1 MNGRVGVTIVIVAV
15 LVTGFGPAVAAS
27 QAADPGGS
35 QSSPFTLQQDQI
47 DADEVRIDATIRPD
61 GTAEW
66 TLEFWVR
73 LDDNESAAA
82 FESLQNDVRDDPE
95 NYTRTFADRM
105 TETVATA
112 SDATGRDMSADGFDV
127 STDRQSFART
137 YGVVRYTFSWHGF
150 AAVDGAELRAGD
162 AIEGIYLDDGTR
174 LLIEWPDGY
183 ELTSVTPDPD
193 EERDD
198 AVIWRGG
205 ETDFISGEPRVVVT
219 TAGSGPATGIVAGL
233 AIAVIGVGVIGG
245 WWYRNHASTA
255 DQPAGAPDDSD
266 GDSDP
271 GSAAAADPD
280 TAAASTAGGA
290 ASASGSPEMELL
302 SNEEQV
308 LRLLQDRDGRMKQQD
323 VVEELGWTDAKT
335 SKVISGMREEG
346 TVESFRLGREN
357 VLSLPEGDGERT
369 DDAAGDEEK

>member
-1 MNGRVGVTIVIVAV
+1 MNGRVGTTVVIIAA
-15 LVTGFGPAVAAS
+15 LLTGFGPAVAATEVT
-27 QAADPGGS
+27 DLGGP

-47 DADEVRIDATIRPD
+47 DADEVRIDATIRPN

-73 LDDNESAAA
+73 LDDNESATA
-82 FESLQNDVRDDPE
+82 FEALQNDIRDDPE
-95 NYTRTFADRM
+95 NYTQTFADRM

-112 SDATGRDMSADGFDV
+112 SDATGREMTADGFDV

-137 YGVVRYTFSWHGF
+137 YGVVRYTFRWHGF
-150 AAVDGAELRAGD
+150 AAVDGGELQAGD

-193 EERDD
+193 EERDG

-205 ETDFISGEPRVVVT
+205 ETDFIGEEPRVVVT
-219 TAGSGPATGIVAGL
+219 TAGSGPTIAIVAGL
-233 AIAVIGVGVIGG
+233 AIAIIGIVVLGG
-245 WWYRNHASTA
+245 WWYRNHASTTY
-255 DQPAGAPDDSD
+255 QPAGGIENSDRNSDPSPATDSD
-266 GDSDP
+266 T
-271 GSAAAADPD
+271 A
-280 TAAASTAGGA
+280 TAAITGDA

-308 LRLLQDRDGRMKQQD
+308 LRLLEDRDGRVKQQE

-335 SKVISGMREEG
+335 SKVISGMRKEG

-369 DDAAGDEEK
+369 GDEEK